1 MQRRG
6 AMLLNCC
13 KNFVWAR
20 FKREIERE
28 FVCVC
33 VLKRMFIRFP
43 FKCFTIWG
51 KYSVDILITEAMYVA
66 KAMFEVP

>member
-20 FKREIERE
+20 FKRE
-28 FVCVC
+28 CVC
-33 VLKRMFIRFP
+33 VLKRIFIRFP